1 MKLNQFR
8 DVVAIAERGSLRAA
22 ARHLQ
27 LAQPAL
33 TRSVHELE
41 RELGA
46 PLFERRARGMIL
58 TPMGQAFVRRANA
71 VLTEV
76 RRARDEVEQLHGGTS
91 GKVVAGLAI
100 AAHVALLP
108 KALTPFRARYPQI
121 ELHLIEGLYP
131 TLEAGLKEGAV
142 DFYIGPRPD
151 QPTSPELVQ
160 EKLFDNVRI
169 ILGRKGH
176 PLAGARSLRDLA
188 GAEWATTS
196 VTFRAEEE
204 LGQLFAEHRMPP
216 PRLALRSQSAFTL
229 MIALAS
235 SDLLAM
241 VPVQWIGFSE
251 TSNTLAPIPVKEVLP
266 AAPIVMVRRAGLPLT
281 PAAEFLL
288 DLLRRQVP
296 ASQVPASHV
305 PASQVPASHALASA
319 AKPKPN
325 RNARRG

>member
-58 TPMGQAFVRRANA
+58 TPMGQAFVRRASA

-76 RRARDEVEQLHGGTS
+76 RRARDEVEQLAGGTS
-91 GKVVAGLAI
+91 GKVVAGLSL
-100 AAHVALLP
+100 AAHIALLP
-108 KALTPFRARYPQI
+108 KALQPFRARYPQV
-121 ELHLIEGLYP
+121 ELHLIEGWYP
-131 TLEAGLKEGAV
+131 TLEAGLKDGGV
-142 DFYIGPRPD
+142 DFYVGPRPD
-151 QPTSPELVQ
+151 QEPSSELIL
-160 EKLFDNVRI
+160 ETLFENDRI

-176 PLAGARSLRDLA
+176 PLAGAHSLRDLA

-196 VTFRAEEE
+196 VTFKAEEE
-204 LGQLFAEHRMPP
+204 LGQLFAAHHMPP
-216 PRLALRSQSAFTL
+216 PRLALRSQSALTL
-229 MIALAS
+229 MVALAY

-241 VPVQWIGFSE
+241 VPMQWTDFSE
-251 TSNTLAPIPVKEVLP
+251 TSDTLAPIPVKEILP
-266 AAPIVMVRRAGLPLT
+266 APPIVTVRRAGLPLT
-281 PAAEFLL
+281 PAAEYLL
-288 DLLRRQVP
+288 DLLRRNLPRSAVKAT
-296 ASQVPASHV
+296 AS
-305 PASQVPASHALASA
+305 
-319 AKPKPN
+319 K
-325 RNARRG
+325 NAHRG

>member
-58 TPMGQAFVRRANA
+58 TPMGQAFVRRASA

-76 RRARDEVEQLHGGTS
+76 RRARDEVEQLHGGTA
-91 GKVVAGLAI
+91 GKVVAGLSL
-100 AAHVALLP
+100 AAHIALLP
-108 KALTPFRARYPQI
+108 KALQPFRARYPQV
-121 ELHLIEGLYP
+121 ELHLIEGWYP
-131 TLEAGLKEGAV
+131 TLEASLKDGGV
-142 DFYIGPRPD
+142 DFYVGPRPD
-151 QPTSPELVQ
+151 QEPSPELIL
-160 EKLFDNVRI
+160 EILFENDRI

-196 VTFRAEEE
+196 VTFNAEGE
-204 LGQLFAEHRMPP
+204 LGELFAQHRMPP
-216 PRLALRSQSAFTL
+216 PRLALRSQSALTL
-229 MIALAS
+229 MIALAC

-241 VPVQWIGFSE
+241 VPKQWTDFSE
-251 TSNTLAPIPVKEVLP
+251 TSDTLKPVPVKETIP
-266 AAPIVMVRRAGLPLT
+266 APPIVTVRRAGLPLT
-281 PAAEFLL
+281 PAAEYLL
-288 DLLRRQVP
+288 DLLRRNLPRP
-296 ASQVPASHV
+296 AIR
-305 PASQVPASHALASA
+305 
-319 AKPKPN
+319 PKAN
-325 RNARRG
+325 RSLRRA